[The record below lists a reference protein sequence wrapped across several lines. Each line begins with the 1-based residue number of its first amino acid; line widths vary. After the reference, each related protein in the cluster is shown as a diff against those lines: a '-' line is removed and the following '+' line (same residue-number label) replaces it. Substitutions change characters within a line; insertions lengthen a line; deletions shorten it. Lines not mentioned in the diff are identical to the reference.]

1 MIRVIAICA
10 FVGLLMSLGAIATRE
25 AAGQRF
31 PYEAPQAPEFDDNG
45 NLVESASVKP
55 PRSDYRPQRA
65 RPMAPRTPLPASS
78 SRPPSIERE
87 HPQISATAAPP
98 NVPIPPQQV
107 PVQQPQEPPDC
118 TQFPSLIATA
128 QAPNQMQWYA
138 RQYLTCL
145 LKRGWRMPQAR
156 EEVIRIIEASRRGG
170 R

>member
-10 FVGLLMSLGAIATRE
+10 FVGLLISLGAVATKE
-25 AAGQRF
+25 AAAQRF
-31 PYEAPQAPEFDDNG
+31 PYEAPQAPEFDDSG
-45 NLVESASVKP
+45 NLVESASVNKP
-55 PRSDYRPQRA
+55 SNDFQSSRV

-78 SRPPSIERE
+78 SRPPRVRRDP
-87 HPQISATAAPP
+87 PQLPAAASPP
-98 NVPIPPQQV
+98 NVPM
-107 PVQQPQEPPDC
+107 QQPQEPPDC
-118 TQFPSLIATA
+118 SQFPSLIATA

-156 EEVIRIIEASRRGG
+156 EEVIRIIEVSQRRG